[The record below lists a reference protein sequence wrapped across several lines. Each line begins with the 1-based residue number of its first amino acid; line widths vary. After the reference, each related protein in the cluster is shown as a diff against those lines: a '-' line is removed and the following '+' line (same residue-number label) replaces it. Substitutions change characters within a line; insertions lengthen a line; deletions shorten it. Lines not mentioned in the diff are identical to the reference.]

1 MSTWVYR
8 LDYTIWTGDQPLR
21 ITGDVVQF
29 DEPMSRNKI
38 MSGLYER
45 FVLLRDEN
53 VSIGN
58 CDIQLLS
65 S

>member
-1 MSTWVYR
+1 MWVYR
-8 LDYTIWTGDQPLR
+8 LDYTIWNGNGTEQH
-21 ITGDVVQF
+21 INGDVVQF
-29 DEPMSRNKI
+29 DEPMTRNEI
-38 MSGLYER
+38 ISGLWER
-45 FVLLRDEN
+45 YVILRDEN

>member
-8 LDYTIWTGDQPLR
+8 LDYTVWDQGFPTR
-21 ITGDVVQF
+21 ITGDTVQF
-29 DEPMSRNKI
+29 DEPMTRNEI
-38 MSGLYER
+38 ITGLYER
-45 FVLLRDEN
+45 YVMLRDEN

-58 CDIQLLS
+58 ATIELLS

>member
-8 LDYTIWTGDQPLR
+8 LDYTIWNDEQPQR
-21 ITGDVVQF
+21 ITGDMVQF
-29 DEPMSRNKI
+29 DEPMSRNDI
-38 MSGLYER
+38 MTGLYER
-45 FVLLRDEN
+45 YVLLRDEN
-53 VSIGN
+53 VQVGN